1 MGHFFTEDGA
11 FFRSKGQA
19 NFLAKMRAF
28 ELEPRLEPIP
38 TTDQFVHFFSSHLP
52 FIPAFCP
59 YHIGHFTVVGCRLK
73 PLVSGA
79 HFEGMLVTLCGY
91 CVIAL
96 SLVAVHAA
104 VARLRLRKVARMLGE
119 LLPNRM

>member
-1 MGHFFTEDGA
+1 M
-11 FFRSKGQA
+11 
-19 NFLAKMRAF
+19 
-28 ELEPRLEPIP
+28 
-38 TTDQFVHFFSSHLP
+38 
-52 FIPAFCP
+52 
-59 YHIGHFTVVGCRLK
+59 VGCRLK

-104 VARLRLRKVARMLGE
+104 VARLRLRRVARMLGE
-119 LLPNRM
+119 LLPDQKKKSAAERKKIQVHKKNGWVAVVQRRLKFKILYSVFRQMLLRKK

>member
-1 MGHFFTEDGA
+1 MCT
-11 FFRSKGQA
+11 FRS
-19 NFLAKMRAF
+19 NSYFYFPIFL
-28 ELEPRLEPIP
+28 I
-38 TTDQFVHFFSSHLP
+38 
-52 FIPAFCP
+52 AFCP

-104 VARLRLRKVARMLGE
+104 VARLRLRRVARMLGE
-119 LLPNRM
+119 LFPDQKKRSAALRKKKYVRKMVGMLSSKDA